1 MLKILSLIKS
11 YKTISILVG
20 GSVLIGGLF
29 LGFNSLKNTY
39 IEKGYNQA
47 KMEYNT
53 LLIKE
58 INKNTEFYEGKLVTL
73 RRSMQEQLQRD
84 NDRKVTENII
94 DKEVVKVIE
103 YIEREVYVKAE
114 CNTVS
119 PDIIRMFNESIS
131 RTNNSK
137 ED

>member
-29 LGFNSLKNTY
+29 LGFNNLKNSY
-39 IEKGYNQA
+39 IDRGYNLA

-73 RRSMQEQLQRD
+73 RQSMQEQLQRD
-84 NDRKVTENII
+84 NDRKVTENTI

>member
-29 LGFNSLKNTY
+29 LGFNNLKNSY
-39 IEKGYNQA
+39 IERGYNQA
-47 KMEYNT
+47 KIEYNT

-58 INKNTEFYEGKLVTL
+58 INKNTEFYEDRLITL
-73 RRSMQEQLQRD
+73 RQNMQEQLKKD
-84 NDRKVTENII
+84 NDRKVTENTI

>member
-73 RRSMQEQLQRD
+73 RQSMQEQLQRD

>member
-29 LGFNSLKNTY
+29 LGFSSLKNTY

>member
-84 NDRKVTENII
+84 NDRKVTENTI

>member
-29 LGFNSLKNTY
+29 LGLNNLKNSY
-39 IEKGYNQA
+39 IERGYNQA

-58 INKNTEFYEGKLVTL
+58 INKNTEFYEGKLITL
-73 RRSMQEQLQRD
+73 RQSMQEQLQRD
-84 NDRKVTENII
+84 NDRKVTENTI

>member
-29 LGFNSLKNTY
+29 LGFNNLKNSY
-39 IEKGYNQA
+39 IDRGYNQA
-47 KMEYNT
+47 KIEYNT

-58 INKNTEFYEGKLVTL
+58 INKNTEFYEDRLITL
-73 RRSMQEQLQRD
+73 RQNMQEQLKKD
-84 NDRKVTENII
+84 NDRKVTENTI

-137 ED
+137 KD

>member
-29 LGFNSLKNTY
+29 LGFNNLKNSY
-39 IEKGYNQA
+39 IDRGYNQA
-47 KMEYNT
+47 KIEYNT

-58 INKNTEFYEGKLVTL
+58 INKNTEFYEDRLITL
-73 RRSMQEQLQRD
+73 RQNMQEQLKKD
-84 NDRKVTENII
+84 NDRKVTENTI

>member
-1 MLKILSLIKS
+1 
-11 YKTISILVG
+11 VG